1 MSVPA
6 GAFLERLM
14 AEAVSLFLLVILVGK
29 DISLQKNFF
38 YDIMIPVQHVMERC
52 PSGRRCRTRNAV
64 GLIALV
70 GSNPTLSAI

>member
-1 MSVPA
+1 MIFECSSWGILGKADGENCQP
-6 GAFLERLM
+6 FY
-14 AEAVSLFLLVILVGK
+14 ILVGK